1 MKIYTGYIDAV
12 SHPFPEALN
21 RTELV
26 NDWLES
32 SHPGLRNYISRM
44 LLPAMGGIIKKE
56 ARRVALLRA
65 AQTAIA
71 IERFRLAHDGA
82 RPDSLDQLTPV
93 FLPSILDDPFD
104 GQPLRYRQLDT
115 GYVVYSIDDDLEDND
130 GDLEPKTRQ
139 PKDQRFRVFR

>member
-1 MKIYTGYIDAV
+1 
-12 SHPFPEALN
+12 
-21 RTELV
+21 
-26 NDWLES
+26 
-32 SHPGLRNYISRM
+32 
-44 LLPAMGGIIKKE
+44 
-56 ARRVALLRA
+56 LLRA